1 MWHGHSACYWSKCC
15 LGYDQKSQ
23 AWEAKGGRVMLC
35 QGFPVLPLPK
45 WTTSSWL
52 FWHLCLC
59 HNISKTV
66 TELYYLPY
74 LVMVRLT
81 WHNEFI
87 GLKAQCSLVPVSC
100 LVTSLACFSQLP
112 DLEHRRIDSLT
123 DQEWMFLP
131 EGMSMCHPVFQQ
143 MHFETQ
149 F

>member
-1 MWHGHSACYWSKCC
+1 MGTRPATGQNAAWATTRNPKLGKPRVAGSCC
-15 LGYDQKSQ
+15 
-23 AWEAKGGRVMLC
+23 AKAS
-35 QGFPVLPLPK
+35 PVLLLPK